1 MEELG
6 KPGTEPGAGIDQQLP
21 KAGSEIIGASGP
33 ADPGPA
39 SGGEHSDHPRV
50 GKRGGRPKKEKPAA
64 ESMEW
69 LAQKE
74 PEKIEI
80 PTETTEI
87 PKVKKTKKTKEK
99 LLDTQEN
106 LVQLSSVVAA
116 FTHEIWRLDAA
127 EAELIAKPLDRVLAR
142 YNLLAKTEKYGDFG
156 ALAIA
161 LLAVFTPR
169 IIFTLNTVREKRN
182 KNADATAKATAG
194 PGPAVGESSSLT
206 PPSIKDLLHG
216 QLG

>member
-21 KAGSEIIGASGP
+21 KAGSEIIGAGGKV
-33 ADPGPA
+33 DPGAA
-39 SGGEHSDHPRV
+39 SGSEHSDHPRP
-50 GKRGGRPKKEKPAA
+50 GKRGGRPKKEKPAT

-69 LAQKE
+69 ITQKE
-74 PEKIEI
+74 PQKVEI
-80 PTETTEI
+80 PEPAEI
-87 PKVKKTKKTKEK
+87 PKVKKTRKTKEK

-106 LVQLSSVVAA
+106 LVQLSSIFAA
-116 FTHEIWRLDAA
+116 FTHEIWQLDAA

-169 IIFTLNTVREKRN
+169 LIFILNSMREKRN
-182 KNADATAKATAG
+182 KDADTKAKTAAG
-194 PGPAVGESSSLT
+194 PGPAVDGSPSPAPS
-206 PPSIKDLLHG
+206 SIKDLLHG